1 MKNNEEKDPKSL
13 KCIIICNKQD
23 LLNNYLQDSKIQDF
37 INKKTKGKENND
49 FDYKYNINN
58 IESLSLK
65 KECIYESKS
74 LDKNIDKTTKIE
86 LNSPLILGNDISF
99 ENNKN
104 IINNNIYKNENKK
117 KKQNNNKSKININIT
132 KKQNNKKSL
141 IKRKRK
147 PPNSNLLYQMKKECE
162 LCHKLFDSCS
172 FSIHHNSHP
181 TKILS
186 WLYLGTFTNA
196 RNIEELKMNKINFI
210 LNVAVEC
217 KNKKLP
223 ENIKELHLKIEDSS
237 DVKIID
243 YFEKAN
249 EFIDR
254 CRIEGGNLLVHCKFG
269 ISRSPSFIIA
279 YLIKFNKFSVDY
291 ALEFIKEKRNKINPN
306 SGFLLQL
313 YKYEEI
319 VNKKQL

>member
-1 MKNNEEKDPKSL
+1 MRGTN
-13 KCIIICNKQD
+13 C
-23 LLNNYLQDSKIQDF
+23 LN
-37 INKKTKGKENND
+37 
-49 FDYKYNINN
+49 NINN

-196 RNIEELKMNKINFI
+196 RNIEELKLNKINFI

-217 KNKKLP
+217 KNKKL
-223 ENIKELHLKIEDSS
+223 I
-237 DVKIID
+237 
-243 YFEKAN
+243 
-249 EFIDR
+249 
-254 CRIEGGNLLVHCKFG
+254 NLVWIMH
-269 ISRSPSFIIA
+269 
-279 YLIKFNKFSVDY
+279 
-291 ALEFIKEKRNKINPN
+291 
-306 SGFLLQL
+306 
-313 YKYEEI
+313 
-319 VNKKQL
+319 